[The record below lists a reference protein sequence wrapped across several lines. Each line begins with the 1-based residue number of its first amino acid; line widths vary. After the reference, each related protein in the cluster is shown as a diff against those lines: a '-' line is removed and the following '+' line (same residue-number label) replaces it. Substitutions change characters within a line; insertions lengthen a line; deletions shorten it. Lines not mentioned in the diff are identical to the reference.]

1 MEIEYLREFT
11 VVAKLGSFSRAAEEL
26 CLSQSALSKH
36 ILALERELGAPLLVR
51 NSRNVSLSIA
61 GAQILPLAAQ
71 IYQLSNKIRV
81 AADHQSVREKTFL
94 RIASIPVMAQYN
106 ITGLLAKFQQLNSS
120 IALEVTECEQQ
131 ALSSM
136 LEKAEC
142 ELAFTRRG
150 FSEEDNLEFIE
161 ICRDNLVAVV
171 PMGHPLAQQK
181 TVHILDL
188 RDEPLLF
195 LDQQT
200 GFHHLYASLCKS
212 AGFVPNITYTG
223 HRPENIV
230 DLAAQNM
237 GIALLMKRHT
247 DFVANP
253 DVVCI
258 DIAPLVESSICLVR
272 RSDRGLSA
280 QGQAF
285 WDFVAK
291 RHPVSSDSPSE

>member
-51 NSRNVSLSIA
+51 NSRNVSLSVA

-81 AADHQSVREKTFL
+81 AADRQSLREKTFL

-106 ITGLLAKFQQLNSS
+106 ITRLLALFQQLRPTV
-120 IALEVTECEQQ
+120 ALEVTECEQKEL
-131 ALSSM
+131 LSL
-136 LEKAEC
+136 LEKGEC
-142 ELAFTRRG
+142 EMAFYRRG
-150 FSEEDNLEFIE
+150 LGEEENLSFIE
-161 ICRDNLVAVV
+161 ICRDNLVAVL
-171 PMGHPLAQQK
+171 PQGHPLAQQNQ
-181 TVHILDL
+181 VHLL
-188 RDEPLLF
+188 ELKDEPLLF

-200 GFHHLYASLCKS
+200 GFHHLYASLCRG

-230 DLAAQNM
+230 DLVAQNM
-237 GIALLMKRHT
+237 GVGLLMRRHT

-253 DVVCI
+253 EVVTV
-258 DIAPLVESSICLVR
+258 DITPKVESSVCLVC
-272 RSDRGLSA
+272 RSDRSLSS
-280 QGQAF
+280 QGQEF
-285 WDFVAK
+285 WDFVASK
-291 RHPVSSDSPSE
+291 NSSAE

>member
-11 VVAKLGSFSRAAEEL
+11 VVAKLGSFSRAADEL

-51 NSRNVSLSIA
+51 NSRNVTLSAA

-81 AADHQSVREKTFL
+81 AADHQSFQKKTFL

-106 ITGLLAKFQQLNSS
+106 ITGLLAKFQQLHPQV
-120 IALEVTECEQQ
+120 ALEITECEQKEL
-131 ALSSM
+131 LSL
-136 LEKAEC
+136 LEKGQC
-142 ELAFTRRG
+142 ELG
-150 FSEEDNLEFIE
+150 FYRLGLGEDDDLDAVE
-161 ICRDNLVAVV
+161 ICRDNLVAVL
-171 PMGHPLAQQK
+171 PLGHPLSQQK
-181 TVHILDL
+181 TIHLLEL

-200 GFHHLYASLCKS
+200 GFHHIYSSLCRN

-230 DLAAQNM
+230 DLVAQNM
-237 GIALLMKRHT
+237 GTALLMRRHT

-253 DVVCI
+253 DVVTV
-258 DIAPLVESSICLVR
+258 DISPPVESSVCLIR
-272 RSDRGLSA
+272 KHGQTLSDP
-280 QGQAF
+280 GQEF
-285 WDFVAK
+285 WDFVSGK
-291 RHPVSSDSPSE
+291 HPNSPSE

>member
-51 NSRNVSLSIA
+51 NSRNVSLSAA

-106 ITGLLAKFQQLNSS
+106 ITGLLAKFRQLHPNV
-120 IALEVTECEQQ
+120 ALDVTECEQQ
-131 ALSSM
+131 ELMSM
-136 LEKAEC
+136 LDKDES
-142 ELAFTRRG
+142 ELAFSRRG
-150 FSEEDNLEFIE
+150 LSDEAGLEFIE

-171 PMGHPLAQQK
+171 PLGHPLAQQK
-181 TVHILDL
+181 TVHVLDL

-200 GFHHLYASLCKS
+200 GFHHLYSSLCKA
-212 AGFVPNITYTG
+212 AGFVPRITYTG

-230 DLAAQNM
+230 DLAAQDM
-237 GIALLMKRHT
+237 GVALLMKRHT

-258 DIAPLVESSICLVR
+258 DIAPVVESSICLVR
-272 RSDRGLSA
+272 KEGRSLSPSA
-280 QGQAF
+280 QEF
-285 WDFVAK
+285 WDFVSEK
-291 RHPVSSDSPSE
+291 HPTTDSPSE

>member
-51 NSRNVSLSIA
+51 NSRNVSLSVA

-81 AADHQSVREKTFL
+81 AADRQSLREKTFL

-106 ITGLLAKFQQLNSS
+106 ITRLLAMFQQLHPTV
-120 IALEVTECEQQ
+120 ALEVTECEQKEL
-131 ALSSM
+131 LSL
-136 LEKAEC
+136 LEKGEC
-142 ELAFTRRG
+142 ELAFYRRG
-150 FSEEDNLEFIE
+150 LGDEEHLSFIE
-161 ICRDNLVAVV
+161 ICRDNLVAVL
-171 PMGHPLAQQK
+171 PQGHPLSQQPQIHLLELK
-181 TVHILDL
+181 
-188 RDEPLLF
+188 DEPLLF

-200 GFHHLYASLCKS
+200 GFHHLYAALCRG

-230 DLAAQNM
+230 DLVAQNM
-237 GIALLMKRHT
+237 GVGLLMRRHT

-253 DVVCI
+253 EVVTV
-258 DIAPLVESSICLVR
+258 DITPTVESSVCLVC
-272 RSDRGLSA
+272 RSDRSLSS
-280 QGQAF
+280 QGQSF
-285 WDFVAK
+285 WDFVASK
-291 RHPVSSDSPSE
+291 HSCAE

>member
-51 NSRNVSLSIA
+51 NSRNVSLSVA

-81 AADHQSVREKTFL
+81 AADHQSLREKTFL

-106 ITGLLAKFQQLNSS
+106 ITGLLAKFQQLHPQV
-120 IALEVTECEQQ
+120 ALEVSECEQKE
-131 ALSSM
+131 LLTL
-136 LEKAEC
+136 LEKSQC
-142 ELAFTRRG
+142 ELG
-150 FSEEDNLEFIE
+150 FYRKGLGDEENLDFVE
-161 ICRDNLVAVV
+161 ICRDNLVAVLPV
-171 PMGHPLAQQK
+171 GHPLAQQSSI
-181 TVHILDL
+181 HLLEL
-188 RDEPLLF
+188 REEPLLF

-200 GFHHLYASLCKS
+200 GFHHIYSALCRG

-230 DLAAQNM
+230 DLVAQNM
-237 GIALLMKRHT
+237 GIALLMRRHT

-253 DVVCI
+253 DVVTV
-258 DIAPLVESSICLVR
+258 DISPMVESSVCLIR
-272 RSDRGLSA
+272 RSDRKLSGP
-280 QGQAF
+280 GQEF
-285 WDFVAK
+285 WDFVSGK
-291 RHPVSSDSPSE
+291 YPNSPLE